1 MLLYTGV
8 KDHTPSP
15 RSSSA
20 ASRQVIMAESAV
32 NDDID
37 KFRVTRGGSD
47 YGVKT
52 RSPHSTRTNQTNG
65 VLAEGQRILDE
76 VSQGAVTVWNSSSSQ
91 CSL

>member
-1 MLLYTGV
+1 MLLHTGV

-37 KFRVTRGGSD
+37 KFRVTRGA
-47 YGVKT
+47 
-52 RSPHSTRTNQTNG
+52 QTM
-65 VLAEGQRILDE
+65 E
-76 VSQGAVTVWNSSSSQ
+76 
-91 CSL
+91 